1 MYNDYR
7 DVGGVNTKTQVDKIK
22 KVVNELKKY
31 ESELEKSVFDLTFI
45 NKKLEGD
52 YLKIVKKGVYEGRM
66 ATDLS
71 KTMDDIKKTMDD
83 AVKKSKKT
91 ETELLELIS
100 KLNKEA
106 ASLSTIKK

>member
-7 DVGGVNTKTQVDKIK
+7 DVGGAQDAQVEKI
-22 KVVNELKKY
+22 NELVADLKKY
-31 ESELEKSVFDLTFI
+31 EEKLANSVSNLSSI

-52 YLKIVKKGVYEGRM
+52 NLKLIKKDVFEGRM